1 MHQEN
6 ILDALSHKFEG
17 EIEYHKTNILV
28 YLNNPVGIGEH
39 PDVLGAIETEIQK
52 MSECKE
58 KLEVVKQFY
67 EMILT

>member
-1 MHQEN
+1 MHQEV

-17 EIEYHKTNILV
+17 ELAYHKANILV

-52 MSECKE
+52 MAECQE
-58 KLEVVKQFY
+58 KLEVVNQFY
-67 EMILT
+67 EMMLT